1 MKNFILTLSLG
12 KDKPQLDLS
21 VVDRKTLS
29 DYVML
34 KNKKGEF
41 VMTGSDE
48 TRLVKTF
55 LQEMLPEKTRALLF
69 DPLAFL
75 EPEFDEDD
83 DSTADEDDCDDCR
96 NCNGCDD
103 EEGDEN
109 DELDEASLS
118 KDLLDIVRAI
128 LTGDSQKDEDD
139 EEEEY
144 PPFPTEADAP
154 PWAIECETNLTPTSD
169 GYEARLRLEIS
180 DKLKHDFGVR
190 PQAATKIINASM
202 SQIKKFC
209 TEDITD
215 ALVDSVL
222 ETVMEEL
229 LGEDFDESDAALT
242 NEMDEECSFPKQGKV
257 TVYTDGSSI
266 NDYGGWGVLMRC
278 NGHKQEISG
287 SDKNADSSRMELM
300 AVVKALEFLNE
311 KHQITLF
318 SDSKYIVNGVN
329 KGLAS
334 AVKNAGQGKKVGV
347 NDANADL
354 WDRLFQLLKQREV
367 TFCWVK
373 GHNGVPDNERCD
385 RLASNAALN
394 HSHTTYSFGG

>member
-1 MKNFILTLSLG
+1 
-12 KDKPQLDLS
+12 
-21 VVDRKTLS
+21 
-29 DYVML
+29 
-34 KNKKGEF
+34 
-41 VMTGSDE
+41 
-48 TRLVKTF
+48 
-55 LQEMLPEKTRALLF
+55 
-69 DPLAFL
+69 
-75 EPEFDEDD
+75 
-83 DSTADEDDCDDCR
+83 
-96 NCNGCDD
+96 
-103 EEGDEN
+103 
-109 DELDEASLS
+109 
-118 KDLLDIVRAI
+118 
-128 LTGDSQKDEDD
+128 
-139 EEEEY
+139 
-144 PPFPTEADAP
+144 
-154 PWAIECETNLTPTSD
+154 
-169 GYEARLRLEIS
+169 
-180 DKLKHDFGVR
+180 
-190 PQAATKIINASM
+190 
-202 SQIKKFC
+202 
-209 TEDITD
+209 
-215 ALVDSVL
+215 
-222 ETVMEEL
+222 
-229 LGEDFDESDAALT
+229 
-242 NEMDEECSFPKQGKV
+242 
-257 TVYTDGSSI
+257 
-266 NDYGGWGVLMRC
+266 MRC